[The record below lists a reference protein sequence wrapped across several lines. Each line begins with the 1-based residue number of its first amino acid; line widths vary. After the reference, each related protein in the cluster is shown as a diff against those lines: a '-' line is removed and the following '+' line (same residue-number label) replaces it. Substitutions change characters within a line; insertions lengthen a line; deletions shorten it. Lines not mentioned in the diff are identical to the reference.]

1 MQFHIFEVFGVT
13 CAQTILSTRCQCQLK
28 KSFRF
33 WKACWSTTQKWLFR
47 LSEVISSKA
56 YCIHKITAAINS
68 ESSLY
73 CMTNWIRA
81 YSTICKSQASSLH
94 KMELIPGGTRGNLVN
109 TCVKC
114 VKGWGIKIAHGCHLL
129 FMFLG
134 WNPKSFFKKQGWM
147 RRGGEVPDAA
157 DVAWGTMVT
166 TDSEESI

>member
-28 KSFRF
+28 NSFRF
-33 WKACWSTTQKWLFR
+33 LKGLLIYNTELIIQALRSNFKQSIL
-47 LSEVISSKA
+47 
-56 YCIHKITAAINS
+56 YHKITAAINS

-81 YSTICKSQASSLH
+81 YSTISKSQTSSLH
-94 KMELIPGGTRGNLVN
+94 KMELLPGGTRGNLVN

-157 DVAWGTMVT
+157 EVAWGTMVT